1 MAYFLKADVKTSIGK
16 TDIVDDDFI
25 DDLIEEVSRDTD
37 RITGRVYEA
46 PALADLGHHA
56 ENDVYELTLFLK
68 EWATEIDTVTNGDGV
83 VVAATDYVL
92 TGEGTQNGLPFVE
105 IVLKRGSGLSWTF
118 SESPE
123 EAIVINAKW
132 AFSVTPPEDLK
143 RAMIRKTVYLLLT
156 RKEKLDALPVWVDQI
171 IARYAAPFK
180 VVF

>member
-1 MAYFLKADVKTSIGK
+1 MVYFTKEDVKTSIGK
-16 TDIVDDDFI
+16 TDIIDDDFI

-56 ENDVYELTLFLK
+56 EDDVDGLTLFLK
-68 EWATEIDTVTNGDGV
+68 EWATEIETVTNGDGV
-83 VVAATDYVL
+83 EVAEADYVL
-92 TGEGTQNGLPFVE
+92 IGEGTQNGLPYVE
-105 IVLKRGSGLSWTF
+105 IVLKRGAGISWEF
-118 SESPE
+118 DESPE

-132 AFSVTPPEDLK
+132 AFSVTPPNDLK

-171 IARYAAPFK
+171 IDRYAAPFK